1 MSPVADLSVE
11 VRELF
16 FKELRLKGSPE
27 DFPVDQPLLDPGKP
41 VAVAMDSLDVM
52 SMVLKVEEEYGV
64 RFPEDARELSLI
76 FASIQSVAENIV
88 RLRAEA
94 AQGA

>member
-1 MSPVADLSVE
+1 
-11 VRELF
+11 
-16 FKELRLKGSPE
+16 
-27 DFPVDQPLLDPGKP
+27 
-41 VAVAMDSLDVM
+41 MDSLDVM